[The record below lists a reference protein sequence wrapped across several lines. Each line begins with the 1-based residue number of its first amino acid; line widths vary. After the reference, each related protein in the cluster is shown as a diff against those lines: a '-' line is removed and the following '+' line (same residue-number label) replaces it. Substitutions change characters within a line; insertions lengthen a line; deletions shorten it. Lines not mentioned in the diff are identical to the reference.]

1 MASHGFVVRHYRVM
15 SLSMVRHNSRFPFLA
30 GMPAMLALMLCGVPA
45 SASAQAQE
53 SGAAVRATDAAE
65 TDSDEESDEG
75 RHELNLSLGHVHVP
89 SGVGESGRTQW
100 LTVAGWGVNY
110 NYWLSRRFAVGV
122 HTDLTIESLVVVA
135 DGDDRENGTI
145 RRSRPVAPALMLS
158 WKPSKAWTV
167 SAGAGR
173 EFDPEGDLNLVRVGT
188 EFSHPLTKRWE
199 GTAGAAV
206 DIRPSAHGTLTV
218 SLGLSRRF

>member
-1 MASHGFVVRHYRVM
+1 M
-15 SLSMVRHNSRFPFLA
+15 SLS
-30 GMPAMLALMLCGVPA
+30 MPAMLALMLCGVPA

-53 SGAAVRATDAAE
+53 SGAPVRATETAE

-75 RHELNLSLGHVHVP
+75 HHELNLSLGHVHVP
-89 SGVGESGRTQW
+89 SGVGGAGPTQW

-110 NYWLSRRFAVGV
+110 NYWLSSRFAVGV
-122 HTDLTIESLVVVA
+122 HTDLTIESLVVVV
-135 DGDDRENGTI
+135 DGDDREDGTI

-158 WKPSKAWTV
+158 WKPAKAWTI

-173 EFDPEGDLNLVRVGT
+173 EFDPEGALNLLRVGT
-188 EFSHPLTKRWE
+188 EFSHPLAKRWE

-206 DIRPSAHGTLTV
+206 DIRPSAHGTLTI